1 MRFDE
6 RFSCG
11 MCGHFRVDHRW
22 ERGKCDI
29 HGCSCTCYL
38 GADQRQTQEMG
49 YNLINTYWRNKSEQ
63 QRV

>member
-1 MRFDE
+1 
-6 RFSCG
+6 